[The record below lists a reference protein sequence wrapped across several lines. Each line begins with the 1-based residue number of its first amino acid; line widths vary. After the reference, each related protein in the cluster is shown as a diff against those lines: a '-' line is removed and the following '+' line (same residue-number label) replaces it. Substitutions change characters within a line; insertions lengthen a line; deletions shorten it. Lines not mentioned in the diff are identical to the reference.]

1 MRRSARSRRSMKC
14 MRRARFWVIVLF
26 VLCPLAAKAGGES
39 AIPDAPSSLLPVSAA
54 VEIAAPPSS
63 NQAASKSLERRRVID
78 KQFLILF
85 AISTAAIFA
94 DSYTTTWIGENYRAH
109 GPGPCT
115 VEGGEPLL
123 YGLHPTTGRTYA
135 VGAAMAA
142 GAITASYFAKKHLP
156 SMLKWMWPAPLLY
169 ETGVSVHGFST
180 NLVRCNP

>member
-1 MRRSARSRRSMKC
+1 MRNAIFC
-14 MRRARFWVIVLF
+14 GTILF
-26 VLCPLAAKAGGES
+26 LLCPLAANAGGES

-54 VEIAAPPSS
+54 VEVAATPSS
-63 NQAASKSLERRRVID
+63 NQTASESPERPRVID
-78 KQFLILF
+78 KQFLILS

-109 GPGPCT
+109 GSGPCT

-123 YGLHPTTGRTYA
+123 YGLHPTAGRSYA
-135 VGAAMAA
+135 IGAGMAA
-142 GAITASYFAKKHLP
+142 GAVTVSYFAKKHLP
-156 SMLKWMWPAPLLY
+156 TKLKWMWPAPLLY